1 MVDRR
6 RLPVQTPVR
15 FELVINLTTVRML
28 GLIVPDKLLEPADEA
43 IE

>member
-6 RLPVQTPVR
+6 RLPVQVPVKL
-15 FELVINLTTVRML
+15 ELVINLTTARML
-28 GLIVPDKLLEPADEA
+28 GLTVPDKLLELADEA

>member
-6 RLPVQTPVR
+6 RLPVQAPVKLA
-15 FELVINLTTVRML
+15 LVINLTTVRMF
-28 GLIVPDKLLEPADEA
+28 GLTVPDKLFELADEA